1 MAQPGRAPIT
11 CSVCNGWYGS
21 ESELHDHMQAVH
33 RRFVPEQ
40 TTFQHGGTP
49 PDSIKNQLCTLK
61 EEWAKLSV
69 QLRNRV
75 QVRFKPEELDAIDRF
90 ILVASQG
97 SVFDDVRR
105 PPRLAKIY

>member
-11 CSVCNGWYGS
+11 CSLCNGWYGS
-21 ESELHDHMQAVH
+21 ESELNEHMQAVH

-40 TTFQHGGTP
+40 TACQHGGTH
-49 PDSIKNQLCTLK
+49 QLGTSK

-75 QVRFKPEELDAIDRF
+75 QVHFNPEELDVIDRF
-90 ILVASQG
+90 ILLASQG
-97 SVFDDVRR
+97 PVFDLVRR
-105 PPRLAKIY
+105 

>member
-40 TTFQHGGTP
+40 TACQHGDTQ
-49 PDSIKNQLCTLK
+49 PDNFKNQLGTSK

-75 QVRFKPEELDAIDRF
+75 QVRFKQTPLTN
-90 ILVASQG
+90 LYCL
-97 SVFDDVRR
+97 
-105 PPRLAKIY
+105 PAKARSSKMCAECHD